1 MTAPAASTVA
11 AADEALR
18 IASDE
23 EISSVEEQLRLLF
36 VRARAVWKEAAEA
49 VHPDLQ
55 PVGYKI
61 LSAIVHRG
69 RVHAR
74 TIAEALEIDKS
85 VVSRQVKHL
94 EELGLVVS
102 VPDPDDGRAR
112 FIEPTPV
119 AVASV
124 GERRSGLQ
132 QRFHAQLSTWSSDD
146 VARLATLLARLT
158 DGVMGAGTDS

>member
-1 MTAPAASTVA
+1 MIASASPSA
-11 AADEALR
+11 AARDAAARRADDDE
-18 IASDE
+18 IA
-23 EISSVEEQLRLLF
+23 SVEEQLRLLF

-61 LSAIVHRG
+61 LSVVVHRG
-69 RVHAR
+69 RAHAR
-74 TIAEALEIDKS
+74 TIAEVLELDKS

-119 AVASV
+119 AVAKV
-124 GERRSGLQ
+124 GDRRSRLQ

-146 VARLATLLARLT
+146 VARLATLLERLT
-158 DGVMGAGTDS
+158 EGVIGPDAGS

>member
-1 MTAPAASTVA
+1 MTAPAAAVA
-11 AADEALR
+11 AAPDAAVPMAGDDE
-18 IASDE
+18 IA
-23 EISSVEEQLRLLF
+23 SVEEQLRLLF

-55 PVGYKI
+55 PIGYKI
-61 LSAIVHRG
+61 LSAVVHRG
-69 RVHAR
+69 RAHAR
-74 TIAEALEIDKS
+74 TIAEVLENDKS

-132 QRFHAQLSTWSSDD
+132 QRFHAQLSTWPSDD
-146 VARLATLLARLT
+146 VARLATLLARLNE
-158 DGVMGAGTDS
+158 GVVGPVTAP